1 MVRRCPGDP
10 PCATSMPKLL
20 SLPRKAVSPEMVRAL
35 ATTMLSPVSDLDAA
49 KVICIADGGG
59 SSPVLPLGRRGRA
72 AAAVRTSRDGEQ
84 HDRED
89 GNPSQG
95 VVHAVLLQMLG
106 GARARCP
113 RKVGRIISGAPHR
126 VQGLCAGVTCSP
138 VRSGWFI
145 PDRSGEVACRRSAAR
160 PARARPAGV
169 VDCLSGTSAAIALRF
184 APERPP
190 WSFTSAAPASPMSTP
205 PCAS

>member
-1 MVRRCPGDP
+1 MTATIARVADDRLRGGLAILGLSATGVFLLELGGVTGDLG
-10 PCATSMPKLL
+10 AILHGDVDAEV
-20 SLPRKAVSPEMVRAL
+20 AVVAKEGGVARDGQGAGNDDVV
-35 ATTMLSPVSDLDAA
+35 TISDLDAA
-49 KVICIADGGG
+49 KLICIADGGR
-59 SSPVLPLGRRGRA
+59 VLARAATGRRGRA

-95 VVHAVLLQMLG
+95 VLHAVLLQMLG

-113 RKVGRIISGAPHR
+113 RKVGRIIVGAPHR

-145 PDRSGEVACRRSAAR
+145 PGRSGEVALHGRPIVRSG
-160 PARARPAGV
+160 PN
-169 VDCLSGTSAAIALRF
+169 
-184 APERPP
+184 
-190 WSFTSAAPASPMSTP
+190 APA
-205 PCAS
+205 